1 MNISFIIFLDMKRY
15 INIQDKH
22 IKIRGYTI

>member
-1 MNISFIIFLDMKRY
+1 MSISFMIFLDMKRY

-22 IKIRGYTI
+22 IKIHGYTI